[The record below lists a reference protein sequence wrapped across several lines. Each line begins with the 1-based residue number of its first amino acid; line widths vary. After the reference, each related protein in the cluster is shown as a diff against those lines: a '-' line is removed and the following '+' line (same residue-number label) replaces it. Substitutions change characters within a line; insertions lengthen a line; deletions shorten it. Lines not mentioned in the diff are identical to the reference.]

1 IYFSQDCSL
10 LWRISRCS
18 AFSEI
23 VSKPIIVMS
32 YAYLA
37 IAIERMLAMWLNFRY
52 EQSSNQVLGI
62 IGFVVVWFEYVI
74 DFVRNVVSLFTDD
87 GSSSGFSVYCMSTS
101 SVDMLV
107 GFRLI
112 PISVVSLALFI
123 GICIYVRIRN
133 RAWMREC
140 NHSLTARFQERITY
154 KATRLI
160 LPNAIIFC
168 FMYAFSLM

>member
-1 IYFSQDCSL
+1 
-10 LWRISRCS
+10 
-18 AFSEI
+18 
-23 VSKPIIVMS
+23 
-32 YAYLA
+32 
-37 IAIERMLAMWLNFRY
+37 AMWMSKRY
-52 EQSSNQVLGI
+52 EQSSNQVLFI
-62 IGFVVVWFEYVI
+62 IGFVVV
-74 DFVRNVVSLFTDD
+74 
-87 GSSSGFSVYCMSTS
+87 
-101 SVDMLV
+101 VDMLV

-168 FMYAFSLM
+168 FMYAFSLMGELV